1 MREKSVSILEENGEI
16 CSEYDESKAYRAHES
31 SAIIPQEVFVAR
43 QPIYT
48 PELETFAYEI
58 LFHSGAP
65 QQDETVKKYQATSQ
79 LIVNALLEI
88 GLESIVG
95 QKRALITL
103 SGGSLLLD
111 YALALPADQVII
123 GVMDDAVVDTI
134 LLKRIRDLSAHG
146 YLIAV
151 DSLVA
156 CEHADAL
163 GNIADIITIDVA
175 AFDAAALAQRMT
187 RVCHAEATL
196 LARHVSTPDMFG
208 ACKRLG
214 FTYFQGDFL
223 CQPDVLTGRRS
234 ATNRLALLELLAK
247 LQDDDIE
254 FSEVEALISRD
265 ASLSYK
271 VLQVINSAFFS
282 LPRKIDSL
290 RQALLLLGLKT
301 IMTWVSMIMLTGVDD
316 KPYELLT
323 TAMVRARMSELLA
336 QAMQQDRQEAFF
348 LVGLFSVLDALMD
361 TPMPEVL
368 ASLPLADE
376 VMQALLTHA
385 GLLGTVLQ
393 CVLAYEQGN
402 WDAVVCPGLDR
413 NAIMTAYLD
422 ATVWATEVSSSLTRF

>member
-1 MREKSVSILEENGEI
+1 MHRKSVSTLEENGVTWSEDDDFREDNIHEPSSLCSQEI
-16 CSEYDESKAYRAHES
+16 
-31 SAIIPQEVFVAR
+31 FVAR

-48 PELETFAYEI
+48 PDLETFAYEI
-58 LFHSGAP
+58 LFHGGTS
-65 QQDETVKKYQATSQ
+65 QQGETVKKYQATSQ

-88 GLESIVG
+88 GLGTIVG
-95 QKRALITL
+95 QKRALISL

-123 GVMDDAVVDTI
+123 GVMGDAVSDSI

-151 DSLVA
+151 DSLMA
-156 CEHADAL
+156 FEYADAL
-163 GNIADIITIDVA
+163 GTIADIVTIDVA
-175 AFDAAALAQRMT
+175 SLDATTLAQRMAHV
-187 RVCHAEATL
+187 RHAEATL
-196 LARHVSTPDMFG
+196 LARNVGTPDMF
-208 ACKRLG
+208 ATCKRLG

-223 CQPDVLTGRRS
+223 CQPDVLKGRRS
-234 ATNRLALLELLAK
+234 ATNRLALLQLLAK
-247 LQDDDIE
+247 LQDPDIE
-254 FSEVEALISRD
+254 FSDVEALISRD

-336 QAMQQDRQEAFF
+336 QAMKQDRKETFF

-376 VMQALLTHA
+376 VVEALLAHE
-385 GLLGTVLQ
+385 GLLGTVLT
-393 CVLAYEQGN
+393 CTLAYEQGR
-402 WDAVVCPGLDR
+402 WDDVVCPGLDHR
-413 NAIMTAYLD
+413 AIMNAYLE
-422 ATVWATEVSSSLTRF
+422 ATVWATEVGRTLTRL